1 MGVREVTNNAH
12 SRVTEES
19 ISQKENAYQR
29 EHAVAQK
36 NLKMKIRVQRLSV
49 DSPRASAGL
58 IAHRTSESCIP
69 HFRNINFT

>member
-1 MGVREVTNNAH
+1 MVVRKVTNNAH

-19 ISQKENAYQR
+19 ISQKENAYHR

-36 NLKMKIRVQRLSV
+36 NLKMKIGVQRLSA

-69 HFRNINFT
+69 HF